1 MSRPANRMTDVIEIP
16 AGERGVIRVFDLD
29 MAPEQAR
36 FLREPGALAQVLGTG
51 EIDMNHV
58 EIFPI
63 SDLEELG
70 LAGYLTQGCGLA
82 EAEIAPDRERLSTLK
97 GHVLLLRS
105 RAFGGLACRLTP
117 ASQIHP
123 IARYGEKPVNW
134 SAPPMST
141 PESSKPYSAPKT
153 SPRDAR
159 NAARRIGA
167 TLFAV
172 VMSLISIL
180 LFALVF

>member
-1 MSRPANRMTDVIEIP
+1 MAGVIKIP
-16 AGERGVIRVFDLD
+16 AGERGVIRIFDLD

-36 FLREPGALAQVLGTG
+36 FLREPGALAQVLGID
-51 EIDMNHV
+51 EIDLDHV

-82 EAEIAPDRERLSTLK
+82 EAEIAADRKALTALE
-97 GHVLLLRS
+97 GHILLLRS
-105 RAFGGLACRLTP
+105 RAFGGKATHLTP
-117 ASQIHP
+117 ASQIRP
-123 IARYGEKPVNW
+123 IASYGETPVNW

-167 TLFAV
+167 TLFAI
-172 VMSLISIL
+172 VMSLVFLIL
-180 LFALVF
+180 YLLVF